1 MCSVQAFKDSK
12 ALYNR
17 PSAIFE
23 QCFEPLNGSK
33 SIQSVNNDAWKQ
45 RKKLLHGLIR
55 GDNLESFF
63 HCFVEIACEK
73 AAAWTPGKPIVLM
86 KEMFQMPL
94 KALLNTSLGNI
105 FEDNNGINELANLYH
120 QCKCEMDERILEA
133 PPPNSQQELDFQKT
147 LKRLM
152 DCLKQMLQTR
162 RNQTDSEK
170 ALPLLDALIN
180 SGASDDL
187 ILSDMVTFLGGFH
200 TSAYYAT
207 WLFYFLAEH
216 PYIQEKLYQNIAA
229 KVGDDKGMKL
239 KAYTFTSTSYLRQV
253 LDEGFRKSMTTT
265 FSAHYSDEDIM
276 LDGYCVPAKTP
287 IIHALGVVMNNDAVW
302 EEPDKFNP
310 DRFAPGSPHAKRGPE
325 FRPFRVPHIRRCP
338 ANQFMYLMVSVY
350 VTILLRQFILPTE
363 DGHVP
368 ERKHGIA
375 TSPKDE
381 LHIVVEPRQQN

>member
-1 MCSVQAFKDSK
+1 
-12 ALYNR
+12 
-17 PSAIFE
+17 
-23 QCFEPLNGSK
+23 
-33 SIQSVNNDAWKQ
+33 
-45 RKKLLHGLIR
+45 
-55 GDNLESFF
+55 
-63 HCFVEIACEK
+63 
-73 AAAWTPGKPIVLM
+73 
-86 KEMFQMPL
+86 
-94 KALLNTSLGNI
+94 
-105 FEDNNGINELANLYH
+105 
-120 QCKCEMDERILEA
+120 
-133 PPPNSQQELDFQKT
+133 
-147 LKRLM
+147 M

-239 KAYTFTSTSYLRQV
+239 KAYTFTSTSFLRQV

-276 LDGYCVPAKTP
+276 LDGYCVPAITP
-287 IIHALGVVMNNDAVW
+287 IIHALGVAMNNDAVW

-338 ANQFMYLMVSVY
+338 ANQFTYLMVSVY
-350 VTILLRQFILPTE
+350 VTILLCQFILLTE

-368 ERKHGIA
+368 ERKHGILLLPLKMNF
-375 TSPKDE
+375 T
-381 LHIVVEPRQQN
+381 L

>member
-147 LKRLM
+147 LKRLI
-152 DCLKQMLQTR
+152 K
-162 RNQTDSEK
+162 
-170 ALPLLDALIN
+170 
-180 SGASDDL
+180 L
-187 ILSDMVTFLGGFH
+187 ILKRLYHSWMRLSTRELLMTLFCLIWLRFWVAFIPLPTTPLGCSTFLPN
-200 TSAYYAT
+200 TLIYKRNCT
-207 WLFYFLAEH
+207 KTLL
-216 PYIQEKLYQNIAA
+216 PKLEMT
-229 KVGDDKGMKL
+229 KG
-239 KAYTFTSTSYLRQV
+239 
-253 LDEGFRKSMTTT
+253 
-265 FSAHYSDEDIM
+265 
-276 LDGYCVPAKTP
+276 
-287 IIHALGVVMNNDAVW
+287 
-302 EEPDKFNP
+302 
-310 DRFAPGSPHAKRGPE
+310 
-325 FRPFRVPHIRRCP
+325 
-338 ANQFMYLMVSVY
+338 
-350 VTILLRQFILPTE
+350 
-363 DGHVP
+363 
-368 ERKHGIA
+368 
-375 TSPKDE
+375 
-381 LHIVVEPRQQN
+381 